1 MPKQHNVT
9 RVGIGVIIVNENKK
23 ILIGKRT
30 GSHAPF
36 YSIPGG
42 HVELGETFE
51 ASAIREAKEET
62 NLDIIDPQVIG
73 ITNNLETYRREGL
86 HYVSIVLL
94 AKSYT
99 GTPKIM
105 EPDKCEDLRWV
116 DPHNLTK
123 PHSDASQRS
132 ITCYL
137 EGKFYK
143 KNE

>member
-1 MPKQHNVT
+1 MPQSINVT
-9 RVGIGVIIVNENKK
+9 RVGIGVIIVNQNKE

-30 GSHAPF
+30 GSHAPY

-51 ASAIREAKEET
+51 ASAIREIKEET
-62 NLDIIDPQVIG
+62 NLDITDPQVIAV
-73 ITNNLETYRREGL
+73 TNNLETYRKEGL
-86 HYVSIVLL
+86 HYISIVLL
-94 AKSYT
+94 VNDFS

-105 EPDKCEDLRWV
+105 EPDKCDDLHWV

-137 EGKFYK
+137 ERKFYK
-143 KNE
+143 KI

>member
-1 MPKQHNVT
+1 MSKQQNVT
-9 RVGIGVIIVNENKK
+9 RVGIGIIIVNQNKE

-62 NLDIIDPQVIG
+62 DLDIIDPQVIG

-94 AKSYT
+94 AKSYS

-116 DPHNLTK
+116 DPHKLTQ

-137 EGKFYK
+137 ERRFYK